1 MSRGDFS
8 ALDRAGLNLQAVF
21 DLDALPGEVVA
32 PLRRDFD
39 PDRRSRQLILIGH
52 AGRAMWAAVEA
63 AGIASADPI
72 DDFSVRTA
80 EAWFAAQFAGHWHAI
95 VYPGEVAV
103 GLQTLGRLAG
113 WHHPTP
119 FMVGI
124 QQEWGTWFAYR
135 VAMLSDTRLAPTPP
149 RRAASPCERCADRPC
164 VSSCPAGAM
173 ADGGFALDK
182 CVRYR
187 REPASRC
194 RSTCIARVSCPV
206 GSAHRYSEAQMAHS
220 YSISLQAIER
230 YC

>member
-1 MSRGDFS
+1 MSRGDFD

-21 DLDALPGEVVA
+21 DLDTLPAAVVA

-39 PDRRSRQLILIGH
+39 PGHRSRQLILIGN
-52 AGRAMWAAVEA
+52 AGGAMWAAVKA

-80 EAWFAAQFAGHWHAI
+80 QAWFDGQFAGHWHAI
-95 VYPGEVAV
+95 VYPGDAPV
-103 GLQTLGRLAG
+103 GLQALGRLAG
-113 WHHPTP
+113 WHHPAP

-124 QQEWGTWFAYR
+124 QQEWGSWFAYR

-149 RRAASPCERCADRPC
+149 LAAASPCERCADRPC

-173 ADGGFALDK
+173 AGGGFALDK

-194 RSTCIARVSCPV
+194 RRTCIARISCPV
-206 GSAHRYSEAQMAHS
+206 GSAHRYSEEQMAHS